1 MDERI
6 DERID
11 RRATRVMTAEVT
23 RPRGLIA
30 EDEPLMAERLRRML
44 ADVWPELDLV
54 CIAQNGEEAIAF
66 HAATPVD
73 VMFLD
78 IRMPGRTGLEVA
90 SLVLPGPQVV
100 FTTAYDEHAIAAF
113 DAGAID
119 YLLKPVVSDRLA
131 RAVERLRPRLAAPAA
146 TADGE
151 IERLMKT
158 LTQALVPAAC
168 RAPAFLTWLRCSL
181 GSTMRL
187 VKVADVVYFE
197 SDSKYTRVVTTT
209 GEGLVRIPI
218 RDLLSGLDPAVFW
231 QVHRATIVNIEAID
245 RVVRDSPERLR
256 IDLKGRDEHLTV
268 SRAYLHLFRRD

>member
-1 MDERI
+1 
-6 DERID
+6 
-11 RRATRVMTAEVT
+11 MTAEAT
-23 RPRGLIA
+23 WPRGLIA

-44 ADVWPELDLV
+44 AELWPELDLV
-54 CIAQNGEEAIAF
+54 CIAQNGDDAIAF

-78 IRMPGRTGLEVA
+78 IRMPGRTGLDVA

-119 YLLKPVVSDRLA
+119 YLLKPVVAERLA
-131 RAVERLRPRLAAPAA
+131 RAVDRVRLRLATPSAIV
-146 TADGE
+146 DGE

-158 LTQALVPAAC
+158 LTQALAPGAH
-168 RAPAFLTWLRCSL
+168 RAPAFITWLRCSL
-181 GSTMRL
+181 GSTIRL

-218 RDLLSGLDPAVFW
+218 KDLLSGLDPAVFW
-231 QVHRATIVNIEAID
+231 QVHRATIVNIDAID
-245 RVVRDSPERLR
+245 RVVRDGEERMR
-256 IDLKGRDEHLTV
+256 VHLKGRDENLTV